1 MPLEY
6 LNVVLQA
13 PTPDNQERS
22 AQIGLRPQSTY
33 DRVLIMEDPE
43 APRGRTNS

>member
-22 AQIGLRPQSTY
+22 AQIDLRPQSTY
-33 DRVLIMEDPE
+33 DRVLMEDPE